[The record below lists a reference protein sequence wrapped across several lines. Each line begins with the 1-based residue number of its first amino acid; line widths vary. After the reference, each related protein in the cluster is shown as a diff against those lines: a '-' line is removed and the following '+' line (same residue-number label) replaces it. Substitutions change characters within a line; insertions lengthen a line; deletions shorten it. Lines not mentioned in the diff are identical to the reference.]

1 MNGSAIHEKATEAA
15 KASALASDGQRSASV
30 ASAQTDVPIEMDL
43 TWRYAASEPMTR
55 FLAGLQQRRIEAI
68 RCDGCARRY
77 LPPRPF
83 CGRCC
88 RRMSEW
94 VPVADEGTLVAWTV
108 VHLPILD
115 GRTGQPRPSPYGMG
129 LIRLDG
135 ADTTLN
141 HYLAQADPAALA
153 VGQRA
158 RARWRTQLLGA
169 IDDIECF
176 EIVEAAS

>member
-1 MNGSAIHEKATEAA
+1 MNGIRQ
-15 KASALASDGQRSASV
+15 ALAAPAGSV
-30 ASAQTDVPIEMDL
+30 AKSVPIEMDI
-43 TWRYAASEPMTR
+43 TWRYAAGEPMAR
-55 FLAGLQQRRIEAI
+55 FLAGLRERRIEAI

-83 CGRCC
+83 CGRC
-88 RRMSEW
+88 RQRMSDW

-115 GRTGQPRPSPYGMG
+115 GRTGRPRPSPYGMG
-129 LIRLDG
+129 LVRLDG

-141 HYLAQADPAALA
+141 HYLARADPAALA
-153 VGQRA
+153 VGQRV
-158 RARWRTQLLGA
+158 RARWRAELLGA

-176 EIVEAAS
+176 EVVGAGS